1 MRKVMTFL
9 KEAAI
14 VVKEQPGVCFAILV
28 LGFALLWELCIAGS
42 VCKLKITLLIFSLC
56 AEKELLQKEIVR
68 RRSKTAHVAN
78 MAVKT
83 GK

>member
-9 KEAAI
+9 KEAA
-14 VVKEQPGVCFAILV
+14 
-28 LGFALLWELCIAGS
+28 S
-42 VCKLKITLLIFSLC
+42 VCKLKITLLIFNLC

>member
-28 LGFALLWELCIAGS
+28 LGFAWELCIAGLD
-42 VCKLKITLLIFSLC
+42 CKCSFEIRANEVLLLDW
-56 AEKELLQKEIVR
+56 QK
-68 RRSKTAHVAN
+68 
-78 MAVKT
+78 
-83 GK
+83 

>member
-28 LGFALLWELCIAGS
+28 LGFALGGAMHSWFGL
-42 VCKLKITLLIFSLC
+42 
-56 AEKELLQKEIVR
+56 
-68 RRSKTAHVAN
+68 
-78 MAVKT
+78 
-83 GK
+83 

>member
-1 MRKVMTFL
+1 M
-9 KEAAI
+9 
-14 VVKEQPGVCFAILV
+14 
-28 LGFALLWELCIAGS
+28 
-42 VCKLKITLLIFSLC
+42 LIFSLC